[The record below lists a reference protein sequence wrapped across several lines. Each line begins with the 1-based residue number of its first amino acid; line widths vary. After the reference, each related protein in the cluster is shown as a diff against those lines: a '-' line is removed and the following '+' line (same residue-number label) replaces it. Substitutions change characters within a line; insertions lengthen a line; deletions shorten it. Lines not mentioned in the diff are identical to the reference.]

1 LNIPHIPNEFKYLGF
16 SAILIIVFLF
26 VLRLIMGF
34 AEVEFFNEA
43 TEAMAPAIK
52 EGDILV
58 INTGSSSFHSIA
70 VGDVIVLNHFREI
83 NVGRVTDIQTHP
95 TGGEQVVKI
104 FITKHDNPAYDE
116 GRVDILQSEED
127 YIGKVIYV
135 LPPSFGVLVS
145 PTIWIIIAAV
155 ISVVLYFRNK
165 RKRKRQ
171 EA

>member
-1 LNIPHIPNEFKYLGF
+1 
-16 SAILIIVFLF
+16 
-26 VLRLIMGF
+26 MGF
-34 AEVEFFNEA
+34 AEVQFYNEA

-58 INTGSSSFHSIA
+58 ISTGSSSFHSIA
-70 VGDVIVLNHFREI
+70 VDDVIVFGRDKI
-83 NVGRVTDIQTHP
+83 IVGRVTDIQTYP

-116 GRVDILQSEED
+116 GSVDILQSEED

-135 LPPSFGVLVS
+135 LPPSFGVLLVS
-145 PTIWIIIAAV
+145 PIWIIIAAIV
-155 ISVVLYFRNK
+155 SVVLYFRNK

-171 EA
+171 A

>member
-1 LNIPHIPNEFKYLGF
+1 MNIPHIPNEFKYLGF
-16 SAILIIVFLF
+16 SVILIFVFLF
-26 VLRLIMGF
+26 VLRLIMG
-34 AEVEFFNEA
+34 EFYNEA
-43 TEAMAPAIK
+43 SEAMAPAIK

-58 INTGSSSFHSIA
+58 INTGSSSFHSIT
-70 VGDVIVLNHFREI
+70 VDDVIVFGRDKI
-83 NVGRVTDIQTHP
+83 NVGRLTDIQTYP

-104 FITKHDNPAYDE
+104 FITQHDNPAYDE

-135 LPPSFGVLVS
+135 LPPSYGVLVS
-145 PTIWIIIAAV
+145 PIWIIIAAV
-155 ISVVLYFRNK
+155 VSVVLYFRNK

>member
-1 LNIPHIPNEFKYLGF
+1 MNIPHIPNEFKYLGF
-16 SAILIIVFLF
+16 SVILIIVFLF

-34 AEVEFFNEA
+34 AEVQFYNEA

-58 INTGSSSFHSIA
+58 INTGSSSFHSIT
-70 VGDVIVLNHFREI
+70 VDDVIVFGRDKI
-83 NVGRVTDIQTHP
+83 IVGRVTDIQTYP

-116 GRVDILQSEED
+116 GSVDILQSEED

-135 LPPSFGVLVS
+135 LPPSYGVLVS
-145 PTIWIIIAAV
+145 PIWIIIAAV
-155 ISVVLYFRNK
+155 VSVVLYFRNK

-171 EA
+171 A